1 MTAELVKDERSWTL
15 KLGGACDVFDI
26 ATLYAEARAAAEAP
40 CPVAVSLHAV
50 EGLDTAATQVLLALR
65 QALVSRGLEARFDGM
80 PAAAAERWRQ
90 LGVDIARG

>member
-1 MTAELVKDERSWTL
+1 
-15 KLGGACDVFDI
+15 
-26 ATLYAEARAAAEAP
+26 
-40 CPVAVSLHAV
+40 V

-65 QALVSRGLEARFDGM
+65 QALVSRGLAARFDGM